1 MLALLLL
8 ILGAL
13 PAILLGMAGI
23 FQKFS
28 TNGGIGTGPFL
39 IGVGI
44 TTVIVGSVFLLI
56 EKQTAVSLQ
65 SGGFTV
71 LFGLFWAISTGFV
84 AISLSRYGAQIS
96 QLVPLYNM
104 NTLVAVIL
112 GLALDLGQTEKIG
125 DGAKFTALVNLN
137 GVIKAQDDAN
147 AEHVIAALQAAFED
161 KHTAG
166 VILRI
171 NSPGGSPV
179 QSGIINDAV
188 AGEQ

>member
-1 MLALLLL
+1 MDQKALA
-8 ILGAL
+8 IVLGGVL

-44 TTVIVGSVFLLI
+44 TTVIVGGVFLVI
-56 EKQTAVSLQ
+56 EKQAVLTAQ
-65 SGGFTV
+65 SAGFT
-71 LFGLFWAISTGFV
+71 LLYGLVWATATGFV

-112 GLALDLGQTEKIG
+112 GL
-125 DGAKFTALVNLN
+125 
-137 GVIKAQDDAN
+137 VIF
-147 AEHVIAALQAAFED
+147 AEWRDVDPWKLLAAA
-161 KHTAG
+161 
-166 VILRI
+166 ILI
-171 NSPGGSPV
+171 
-179 QSGIINDAV
+179 V
-188 AGEQ
+188 AGGVLASRA

>member
-1 MLALLLL
+1 MDQKALA
-8 ILGAL
+8 IVLGGVL

-39 IGVGI
+39 IGVGV
-44 TTVIVGSVFLLI
+44 TTVIVGGVFLLV

-112 GLALDLGQTEKIG
+112 GL
-125 DGAKFTALVNLN
+125 
-137 GVIKAQDDAN
+137 VIF
-147 AEHVIAALQAAFED
+147 AEWRHVDPWKLLAAA
-161 KHTAG
+161 
-166 VILRI
+166 ILI
-171 NSPGGSPV
+171 
-179 QSGIINDAV
+179 V
-188 AGEQ
+188 AGGVLASRA